1 MKDKLKTIYDQII
14 NEEHVF
20 LGYLRSKFPFFH
32 KSNFFFRDLEYGLKT
47 FLEKKDV
54 QLSSSENL
62 ELTSSLG
69 SYFEEKDYLRK
80 IKDDVWVVNIPEFVT
95 TKPGDPF

>member
-1 MKDKLKTIYDQII
+1 MNDKLNNIYSQIV

-54 QLSSSENL
+54 KLSTAETL
-62 ELTSSLG
+62 ELTKKLG

-80 IKDDVWVVNIPEFVT
+80 INDGVWVVNIPEFVT